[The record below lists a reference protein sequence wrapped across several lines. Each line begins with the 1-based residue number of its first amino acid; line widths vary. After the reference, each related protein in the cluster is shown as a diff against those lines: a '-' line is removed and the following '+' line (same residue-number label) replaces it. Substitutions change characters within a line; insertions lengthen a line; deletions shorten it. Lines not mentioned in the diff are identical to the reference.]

1 MIKPTNNFGQNQE
14 NFEYTLKVEK
24 FIKEKSKFENT
35 LRKEKNERKKTW
47 KLIIVVTSFIS
58 VLVFFLLWKNDS
70 ELSKLEKEGFNSK
83 AVIRNIVHN
92 FYIMNEMDGNVVNNY
107 NINYEFKNKEGKIIN
122 GSYII
127 KNEDYH
133 LYFENKLKKDDT
145 ISILYLLEKPQIN
158 IIKKRK

>member
-92 FYIMNEMDGNVVNNY
+92 FYIMNEMDGNVVNN
-107 NINYEFKNKEGKIIN
+107 
-122 GSYII
+122 
-127 KNEDYH
+127 
-133 LYFENKLKKDDT
+133 
-145 ISILYLLEKPQIN
+145 
-158 IIKKRK
+158 